1 MTANAPR
8 SIAQYLS
15 ALRHELSGAD
25 PALVQDALYD
35 AEEYLRAEVAG
46 RPELSEADVL
56 ELIASTY
63 GAPAEVAAAYRQTE
77 ATVAAALA
85 APARRAPSGAAGRV
99 CAIYGDSRA
108 WTSLF
113 HALLALPTG
122 IFYFVVAVAGLSLSA
137 GLSFLIIGLPFFLLD
152 AQLVSRRTE
161 PLVLAGP
168 PGFRERLEIVM
179 EAMFAGST
187 KVERRFTLEIRELA
201 LHERV
206 ALNGLA
212 VTPYLMKHYS
222 GAPSYAVRVE
232 TEGKVLTYSGD
243 TEWVDE
249 LVPAARN
256 ADLFICEAY
265 FFDKVMKYHID
276 YSTLA
281 KHLPQIGAKR
291 TIVTHMSAELLG
303 RQDEIALEA
312 AHDGL
317 VVEF

>member
-85 APARRAPSGAAGRV
+85 APARRAPSGAAGRFF
-99 CAIYGDSRA
+99 AIYGDSRA

-137 GLSFLIIGLPFFLLD
+137 GLSFLIIGLPFFLLFI
-152 AQLVSRRTE
+152 SFTR
-161 PLVLAGP
+161 VLALVEG
-168 PGFRERLEIVM
+168 RIVEGLLGVRM
-179 EAMFAGST
+179 PRRPRPAPDEA
-187 KVERRFTLEIRELA
+187 TLFGRVKQMLTDPRTWTTLLYMLLA
-201 LHERV
+201 LPLGVLSFACAAV
-206 ALNGLA
+206 ALALSIGLLATPLLYSFTGAAPDELHLRVFNEPVSMIGSVGLA
-212 VTPYLMKHYS
+212 LL
-222 GAPSYAVRVE
+222 G
-232 TEGKVLTYSGD
+232 
-243 TEWVDE
+243 
-249 LVPAARN
+249 LVCLAAFLHALR
-256 ADLFICEAY
+256 ALGSLRG
-265 FFDKVMKYHID
+265 HI
-276 YSTLA
+276 
-281 KHLPQIGAKR
+281 AKR
-291 TIVTHMSAELLG
+291 LLVAREG
-303 RQDEIALEA
+303 D
-312 AHDGL
+312 
-317 VVEF
+317 